1 MRIGEALERLLS
13 PQEADDD
20 RQARGMDTADGFRA
34 HMDAAVSRERARRAP
49 RAEDHAAAIVLDPRL
64 VLSLQAPQEASPPES
79 IEARDA
85 SIVERDA
92 SSSDATQ
99 RSTPSQQTNQ
109 DEARVAT
116 ETGAVESEQGP
127 SDAEDTAATRAEPMH
142 APSESEIEAAEVVNE
157 SAASP
162 ARELGDVVKIGFER
176 APLSAGRALPSVLAS
191 NGGAHASLDAV
202 DSIGDSEAA
211 SVQAVE
217 STDARVM
224 NARVPNAAR
233 VTPADASVTLGPR
246 ATEKSVTLDD
256 PPSPN
261 APESVAVPLDGSN
274 ASARDFNASSDDQRD
289 PLRDEALAA
298 GIEASGTISRG
309 GASAPASASFA
320 TMLPDE
326 TRAVAGAAR
335 PHITGSLLRES
346 PAPPH
351 VANPPVDRDAVLSLL
366 SERLASALRTG
377 QREVIV
383 RLSPPDLGT
392 LRMRFSFD
400 EQRLSA
406 RVEVSDPA
414 VHRALEAGVA
424 DLRGALIRHDVEL
437 RSLTFAAL
445 EHDKQ
450 PDGRSQSDTRSDTR
464 NEHDRR
470 TSEGRR
476 ASTTTTPAIRRAW
489 NRSTGLDITA

>member
-1 MRIGEALERLLS
+1 
-13 PQEADDD
+13 
-20 RQARGMDTADGFRA
+20 
-34 HMDAAVSRERARRAP
+34 
-49 RAEDHAAAIVLDPRL
+49 
-64 VLSLQAPQEASPPES
+64 
-79 IEARDA
+79 
-85 SIVERDA
+85 
-92 SSSDATQ
+92 
-99 RSTPSQQTNQ
+99 
-109 DEARVAT
+109 
-116 ETGAVESEQGP
+116 
-127 SDAEDTAATRAEPMH
+127 
-142 APSESEIEAAEVVNE
+142 
-157 SAASP
+157 
-162 ARELGDVVKIGFER
+162 
-176 APLSAGRALPSVLAS
+176 
-191 NGGAHASLDAV
+191 
-202 DSIGDSEAA
+202 
-211 SVQAVE
+211 
-217 STDARVM
+217 
-224 NARVPNAAR
+224 
-233 VTPADASVTLGPR
+233 
-246 ATEKSVTLDD
+246 
-256 PPSPN
+256 
-261 APESVAVPLDGSN
+261 
-274 ASARDFNASSDDQRD
+274 
-289 PLRDEALAA
+289 
-298 GIEASGTISRG
+298 
-309 GASAPASASFA
+309 
-320 TMLPDE
+320 
-326 TRAVAGAAR
+326 
-335 PHITGSLLRES
+335 
-346 PAPPH
+346 
-351 VANPPVDRDAVLSLL
+351 VDRDAVLSLL